1 MDKQIKE
8 RIYRSIEK
16 HGKTKGRAAIIAELI
31 EDAAFELNREEG
43 PDLKVAKV
51 FLNYAHYVST
61 QCGVEVSAEA

>member
-31 EDAAFELNREEG
+31 EDAVFELDREEG
-43 PDLKVAKV
+43 PTLQSAKV
-51 FLNYAHYVST
+51 FLNHAHYVAKI
-61 QCGVEVSAEA
+61 CGVEVSVED